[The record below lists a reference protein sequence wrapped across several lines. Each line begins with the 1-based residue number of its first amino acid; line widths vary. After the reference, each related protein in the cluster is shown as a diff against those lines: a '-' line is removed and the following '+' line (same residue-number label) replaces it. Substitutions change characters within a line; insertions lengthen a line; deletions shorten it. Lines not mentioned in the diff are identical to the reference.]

1 MSLCVRKGINA
12 FQWAGN
18 VTIHRTVPIIP
29 MKKIAVSKSFI
40 SKSREGTANRKFN
53 ALWRCEWVW
62 GKSNLRLSYIYIII
76 FRRFVYHRLKL
87 CKFYSYT
94 HTNSLSFS
102 DEKSVFFCFGQYG
115 LILLIM
121 YVCKTV
127 FLHSFS
133 KLFVKWT
140 NKWVKLV
147 LGSSSSTE
155 N

>member
-1 MSLCVRKGINA
+1 MRTSFSHSFKLLNKYFLLTQLKKIQPLESQTVQKMSLCVRKGINA

-29 MKKIAVSKSFI
+29 MKKIVVSKSFI

-87 CKFYSYT
+87 CKFHSYT

-102 DEKSVFFCFGQYG
+102 DERSVFFF
-115 LILLIM
+115 
-121 YVCKTV
+121 
-127 FLHSFS
+127 
-133 KLFVKWT
+133 FV
-140 NKWVKLV
+140 LV
-147 LGSSSSTE
+147 SMV
-155 N
+155 